1 MKNDQQKKTEDWCR
15 KVLASTRT
23 LEKHD
28 EEAAPKEDE
37 APTIHHRQSLTE
49 VMRNAAA
56 AVSKYNAAK
65 ANKKERGGK

>member
-15 KVLASTRT
+15 KVLASTKV
-23 LEKHD
+23 LEKS
-28 EEAAPKEDE
+28 ENETAAKEDE
-37 APTIHHRQSLTE
+37 KPTIHHRQSLTE